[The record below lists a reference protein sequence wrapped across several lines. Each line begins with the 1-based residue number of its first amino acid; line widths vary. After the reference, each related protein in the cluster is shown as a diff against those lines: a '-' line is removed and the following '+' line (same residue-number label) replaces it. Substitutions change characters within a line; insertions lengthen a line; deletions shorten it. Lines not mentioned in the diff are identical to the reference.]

1 MGIDRPHLDEWIGKT
16 ETRTDRITPA
26 PMAALSATLDR
37 DDPYPSLGDPLP
49 PPWHW
54 LYFLPHDRQSN
65 LGPEGHAK
73 GGDFMPP
80 TPLPRRM
87 WAGGRLRFHHP
98 LRVGDSVTRES
109 RILNVV
115 EKTGRTGRLLFV
127 VVRHGIS
134 NDGGIA
140 VTEEHD
146 IVYRGHAKPDA
157 PQPESPIAPAR
168 PTWERRIEL
177 DDVLLFRYSALTFN
191 AHRIHYDRRYATEVE
206 GYPGLVVH
214 GPLVATLLLD
224 LVRTNLPGSMIRSFE
239 FRAIQPLFDLSPFR
253 VCGHHELGNKE
264 IELWASNEA
273 GQLAVTGRALT
284 E

>member
-1 MGIDRPHLDEWIGKT
+1 
-16 ETRTDRITPA
+16 
-26 PMAALSATLDR
+26 
-37 DDPYPSLGDPLP
+37 
-49 PPWHW
+49 
-54 LYFLPHDRQSN
+54 
-65 LGPEGHAK
+65 
-73 GGDFMPP
+73 MPP

-87 WAGGRLRFHHP
+87 WAGGRLRFDRP

-109 RILNVV
+109 RILNVE

-146 IVYRGHAKPDA
+146 IVYRGHARPDA
-157 PQPESPIAPAR
+157 PQPESPIATAR
-168 PTWERRIEL
+168 PTWERQIEP
-177 DDVLLFRYSALTFN
+177 DDILLFRYSALTFN

-206 GYPGLVVH
+206 RYPGLVVH

-224 LVRTNLPGSMIRSFE
+224 LVRTNLPDSTIRSFE
-239 FRAIQPLFDLSPFR
+239 FRAIQPLFDLAPFR
-253 VCGHHELGNKE
+253 VCGRREAGNKE

-273 GQLAVTGRALT
+273 GQLAVTARALT